1 MKEKFQELYE
11 SLKLDRKNSEWSRE
25 HSMEDRLK
33 ELQSEVDE
41 IKKAL
46 ENDDIENL
54 KDELGD
60 ALLDLIFMIVIAEEQ
75 GLFNGKEVIDNTVT
89 KIKRR
94 KPWIFNG
101 EKVSKEEE
109 NRRWNE
115 TKKLEK
121 VK

>member
-1 MKEKFQELYE
+1 MKEKFLELYE